1 MTGDFIVHFFLCSQC
16 RLAVGNV
23 HKVFARLSIDVMLD
37 LSSVLYFQCK
47 NLDGSSQLDSYFV
60 AQLTDL

>member
-23 HKVFARLSIDVMLD
+23 HKVFARLSIDVMLAFVI
-37 LSSVLYFQCK
+37 SVVFP
-47 NLDGSSQLDSYFV
+47 
-60 AQLTDL
+60 AQKSGWQ